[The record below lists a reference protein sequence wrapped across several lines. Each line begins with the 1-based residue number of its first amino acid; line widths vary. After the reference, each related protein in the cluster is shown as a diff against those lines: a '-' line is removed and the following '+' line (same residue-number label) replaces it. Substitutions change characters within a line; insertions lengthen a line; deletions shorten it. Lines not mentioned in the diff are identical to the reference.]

1 MKMRI
6 DQIKV
11 EESERV
17 RIDPGDLESLTASI
31 STMGLLN
38 PILVDESGRLV
49 AGFRRLCACRRLGWE
64 EVEVTVLPFRGDE
77 LKMLEAEAA
86 ENLFR
91 KDFTP
96 EEIARIEERRQEIL
110 RRLRGNIFQ
119 RFWRLLRRA
128 WFGIFRPR
136 KEK

>member
-11 EESERV
+11 SESERV
-17 RIDPGDLESLTASI
+17 RIDPGDLASLTESI
-31 STMGLLN
+31 SAMGLLN

-49 AGFRRLCACRRLGWE
+49 AGFRRLGACRRLGWE
-64 EVEVTVLPFRGDE
+64 EAEVTVLPFRGDE

-119 RFWRLLRRA
+119 RFWRLLRRV
-128 WFGIFRPR
+128 WRGIFRPR